1 MTNQSSYHFKNFSP
15 ALNKEFERLKHQA
28 QLAWEKEARNL
39 SWFGLQDGMS
49 VLELGSGGGFVTEK
63 LLSLL
68 PHISITILDISPVM
82 LEQSKKYL
90 QSQAGQRVTFVEAS
104 ITNTGLPDNSFDL
117 AFGRLIFQHLPD
129 PISAAREVYRVL
141 KPGGKIVITDID
153 DELLWLSE
161 PSIREAQFILDKT
174 AYLQG
179 QRGGNRFIG
188 RQLWSIL
195 KETGFRNLDLET
207 ILSHSGNLGIE
218 ELLVQFD
225 AFVDFLQKQD
235 QINDRELEV
244 INTSREKLLAASN
257 PFIGFLWLMAC
268 GEKPI

>member
-1 MTNQSSYHFKNFSP
+1 
-15 ALNKEFERLKHQA
+15 
-28 QLAWEKEARNL
+28 
-39 SWFGLQDGMS
+39 MS

-161 PSIREAQFILDKT
+161 PSIREAQFIL
-174 AYLQG
+174 
-179 QRGGNRFIG
+179 
-188 RQLWSIL
+188 
-195 KETGFRNLDLET
+195 
-207 ILSHSGNLGIE
+207 
-218 ELLVQFD
+218 
-225 AFVDFLQKQD
+225 
-235 QINDRELEV
+235 
-244 INTSREKLLAASN
+244 
-257 PFIGFLWLMAC
+257 
-268 GEKPI
+268 